1 MEDYTLLMPFKDETP
16 NFVHGFEA
24 GQIWEKMK
32 RNEKFDSYLFHTENK
47 KQIEMMCK
55 RFHYTYRVDKIDE
68 TWSSLFAELGSEVN

>member
-1 MEDYTLLMPFKDETP
+1 MPFKDETP